1 LVPRGPGANLSDGLT
16 GTSDIPG
23 LYGRPPTILILA
35 GAPQGH
41 PDLSGR
47 IDERGDVTRDV
58 LALDGDRQ
66 RARQGAVMPQHG
78 GRGVAGVEQVRV
90 QLVEVFRSQPV
101 DPVSPD
107 PRDEV
112 RADGGLV
119 ALQRPLPYAARRDSG
134 QPVLEPGGHRGCGGL
149 VRGSYDGTATRAM
162 SSVVPGSLPREVLGG
177 TRAVAVLRVRPTWI
191 SSVPRGGV
199 T

>member
-1 LVPRGPGANLSDGLT
+1 
-16 GTSDIPG
+16 
-23 LYGRPPTILILA
+23 
-35 GAPQGH
+35 
-41 PDLSGR
+41 
-47 IDERGDVTRDV
+47 
-58 LALDGDRQ
+58 
-66 RARQGAVMPQHG
+66 MPQHG
-78 GRGVAGVEQVRV
+78 GGGVAGVEQVRV
-90 QLVEVFRSQPV
+90 QLVEVFRSQTV

-177 TRAVAVLRVRPTWI
+177 TRAVAALRVRPTWI